1 MKWGERNMKNKKLE
15 KELLALILTIVFCI
29 IAVSIVL
36 LILINTFNE
45 KKNNEA
51 QVVEKAP
58 VVLNYN
64 ASIFYGGKVD
74 VDKDLV
80 RGYTIDNDM
89 NFYTLFSS
97 IEPAITNNDVSI
109 FGFDDVVVEDY
120 ADKGTPTA
128 LIDDME
134 SIGFNMV
141 AMLGSNTLSLGE
153 EALSKSFD
161 YWDQQT
167 MYFAGGNRSID
178 ESTEI
183 FTKNGINFGLLS
195 YTMPSNLSEIIIENP
210 SLLDVYN
217 DQKAQEDVTNLKS
230 QVDVVLVY
238 IDWNDV
244 ETMEVTGDQKR
255 VAKLLAD
262 AGADV
267 VLGTN
272 TKTIQPVEWI
282 DDTIV
287 YYSLG
292 NMITDDTD
300 LDQSIGLVGS
310 LFIQKTVVD
319 GVVTIEK
326 SQPKADLIYIT
337 NSLVPRIMMFDELT
351 DELKNKDKIYNEYT
365 SIVTQLDDSI
375 RIGGLK

>member
-195 YTMPSNLSEIIIENP
+195 YTMPSNLSEITIENP

>member
-1 MKWGERNMKNKKLE
+1 MKWGEKNMKNKKLE

-51 QVVEKAP
+51 QIVEKAP

-74 VDKDLV
+74 IDKNLIK
-80 RGYTIDNDM
+80 GYTIDDEM
-89 NFYTLFSS
+89 DFYSLFSS

-109 FGFDDVVVEDY
+109 FGFDDVVVEPYDG
-120 ADKGTPTA
+120 KGVPTA
-128 LIDDME
+128 LIDDMG

-167 MYFAGGNRSID
+167 MYLAGGSREVE

-195 YTMPSNLSEIIIENP
+195 YTMPSNLTEFTIGNP
-210 SLLDVYN
+210 SLLDIYN
-217 DQKAQEDVTNLKS
+217 DQKAQDAVINLKS
-230 QVDVVLVY
+230 QVDVVIVY
-238 IDWNDV
+238 MDWNDV
-244 ETMEVTGDQKR
+244 ETTEVTGDQKR

-262 AGADV
+262 AGADII
-267 VLGTN
+267 LGTN
-272 TKTIQPVEWI
+272 TESIQPVEWI

-292 NMITDDTD
+292 NLITDDTS
-300 LDQSIGLVGS
+300 LNQSIGLVGS

-337 NSLVPRIMMFDELT
+337 DSLVPRVMMFDELV
-351 DELKNKDKIYNEYT
+351 DEIKNKDEVYNKYT
-365 SIVTQLDDSI
+365 TIITQLDDSI
-375 RIGGLK
+375 RVGGLK

>member
-1 MKWGERNMKNKKLE
+1 MKNKKLE

-51 QVVEKAP
+51 QIVEKAP

-74 VDKDLV
+74 IDKNLIK
-80 RGYTIDNDM
+80 GYTIDNEMD
-89 NFYTLFSS
+89 FYSLFSS

-109 FGFDDVVVEDY
+109 FGFDDVVVEPYDG
-120 ADKGTPTA
+120 KGVPTA
-128 LIDDME
+128 LIDDMG

-167 MYFAGGNRSID
+167 MYLSGGSREVE

-195 YTMPSNLSEIIIENP
+195 YTMPSNLTELTIENP
-210 SLLDVYN
+210 SLLDIYN
-217 DQKAQEDVTNLKS
+217 DQKAQDDVINLKS
-230 QVDVVLVY
+230 QVDVVIVY
-238 IDWNDV
+238 MDWNDV
-244 ETMEVTGDQKR
+244 ETAEVTGDQKR

-262 AGADV
+262 AGADII
-267 VLGTN
+267 LGTN
-272 TKTIQPVEWI
+272 TESIQPVQWI

-292 NMITDDTD
+292 NLITDDTS
-300 LDQSIGLVGS
+300 LNQSIGLVGS

-337 NSLVPRIMMFDELT
+337 DSLVPRVMMFDELV
-351 DELKNKDKIYNEYT
+351 DEIKNKDEVYNKYT
-365 SIVTQLDDSI
+365 SIITQLDDSI
-375 RIGGLK
+375 RVGGLK

>member
-195 YTMPSNLSEIIIENP
+195 YTMPSNLSEITIENP

-292 NMITDDTD
+292 NMIADDTD

>member
-1 MKWGERNMKNKKLE
+1 MKWGEKNMKNKKLE

-51 QVVEKAP
+51 QIVEKAP

-74 VDKDLV
+74 IDKNLIK
-80 RGYTIDNDM
+80 GYTIDNEMD
-89 NFYTLFSS
+89 FYSLFSS

-109 FGFDDVVVEDY
+109 FGFDDVVVEPYDG
-120 ADKGTPTA
+120 KGVPTV
-128 LIDDME
+128 LIDDMG

-167 MYFAGGNRSID
+167 MYLSGGSREVE

-195 YTMPSNLSEIIIENP
+195 YTMPSNLTELTIENP
-210 SLLDVYN
+210 SLLDIYN
-217 DQKAQEDVTNLKS
+217 DQKAQDDVINLKS
-230 QVDVVLVY
+230 QVDVVIVY
-238 IDWNDV
+238 MDWNDV
-244 ETMEVTGDQKR
+244 ETTEVTGDQKR

-262 AGADV
+262 AGADII
-267 VLGTN
+267 LGTN
-272 TKTIQPVEWI
+272 TESIQPVQWI

-292 NMITDDTD
+292 NLITNDTS
-300 LDQSIGLVGS
+300 LNQSIGLVGS

-337 NSLVPRIMMFDELT
+337 DSLVPRVMMFDELV
-351 DELKNKDKIYNEYT
+351 DEIKNKDEVYNKYT
-365 SIVTQLDDSI
+365 SIITQLDDSI
-375 RIGGLK
+375 RVGGLK